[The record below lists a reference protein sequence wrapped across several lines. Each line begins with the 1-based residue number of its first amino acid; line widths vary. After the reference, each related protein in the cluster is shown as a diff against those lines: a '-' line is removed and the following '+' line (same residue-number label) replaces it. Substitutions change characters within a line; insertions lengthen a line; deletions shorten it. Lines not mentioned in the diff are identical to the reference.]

1 MDSTS
6 PNIDILRQL
15 YRESPVAKAFFDHAA
30 RREYDQ
36 SETKVDRILVL
47 LRAEKHPFFQRRD
60 IIALFRQL
68 QDCGCGQFVERQAG
82 MAIAICLGR
91 GVEKC
96 GTSGR
101 RGVAADCLN
110 LD

>member
-68 QDCGCGQFVERQAG
+68 QDCGCGQFVEGGGDGHRDLSGA
-82 MAIAICLGR
+82 R
-91 GVEKC
+91 G
-96 GTSGR
+96 
-101 RGVAADCLN
+101 
-110 LD
+110 